1 MTKQLVSDEL
11 WRIIKPL
18 IPEEPPKKPEGGRPR
33 VNDRA
38 ALTGIVFVLKSGVP
52 WQMLPQEMGSGSG
65 ITCWRRLKEWQEAG
79 VWERLH
85 QALWWTASGRPTG

>member
-11 WRIIKPL
+11 WQIIKPL

-33 VNDRA
+33 INDRA
-38 ALTGIVFVLKSGVP
+38 ALTGIVFVLKSGIP